1 MYPGNECNKV
11 LHDTINSS
19 LLFQA
24 RAVLKKEL
32 FEYLRVR
39 RTIRRS
45 RHSNQHGDERRR
57 VAKAV
62 LMTVV
67 LCAVVLITVPAL
79 AQKILPTPG
88 STWGEIRYPGSAQ
101 PEDSEN
107 LILEGAVEQG
117 VDFFPITKD
126 TVLNFFGR
134 VDYTLDTEGLDWNRK
149 LKLGTG
155 VKLRHYFSNTAV
167 IAVGVKYEIDRR
179 FVDDRTMDGFQL
191 FSNWFGSW
199 QLPNTHDGSSDPVR
213 PLAFPGLTWGEVR
226 YPGSQDPV
234 ESDDIIFEGYT
245 EQGVD
250 WVNWGRWGTFNFYA
264 NLDYIADTEKLEWNN
279 SIAYGVGVKLK
290 KLIGSNVLLQFGIE
304 VARERRWVSDQT
316 EDVIFVYLNWSSW
329 WDPRAI
335 RLDLPE

>member
-1 MYPGNECNKV
+1 MRVQSVP
-11 LHDTINSS
+11 DQIIDARFF
-19 LLFQA
+19 FQA
-24 RAVLKKEL
+24 GTGLKKGLPIHPGIQLVLRAFRLRGRHGDGRGRAGIAVL
-32 FEYLRVR
+32 V
-39 RTIRRS
+39 T
-45 RHSNQHGDERRR
+45 
-57 VAKAV
+57 A
-62 LMTVV
+62 
-67 LCAVVLITVPAL
+67 LCCSAFMIMRPAT

-101 PEDSEN
+101 PEDNEN
-107 LILEGAVEQG
+107 LILEGAIEQG

-134 VDYTLDTEGLDWNRK
+134 VDYTFDTEGLDWNRK
-149 LKLGTG
+149 LKLGAG
-155 VKLRHYFSNTAV
+155 LKLRHYLSNTAV
-167 IAVGVKYEIDRR
+167 IAVGAKYEIDRR

-199 QLPNTHDGSSDPVR
+199 QLQNSSDRSSDSAR

-234 ESDDIIFEGYT
+234 ESDDLVFEGYT

-250 WVNWGRWGTFNFYA
+250 WVSWGQWGTFNSYA
-264 NLDYIADTEKLEWNN
+264 NLDYIVDSENLDWNN
-279 SIAYGVGVKLK
+279 SIAYGAGVKLK
-290 KLIGSNVLLQFGIE
+290 KLVGSNILLQYGIE
-304 VARERRWVSDQT
+304 VARERRWISDQAHN
-316 EDVIFVYLNWSSW
+316 VVFVYLNWSGW